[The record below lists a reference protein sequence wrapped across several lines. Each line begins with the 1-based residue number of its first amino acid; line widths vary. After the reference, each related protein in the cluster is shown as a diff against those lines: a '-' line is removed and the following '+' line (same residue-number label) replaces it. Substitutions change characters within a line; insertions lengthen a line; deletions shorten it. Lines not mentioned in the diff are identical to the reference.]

1 MKRIF
6 KYTIEV
12 TDKQTVKLPVDS
24 LVISVL
30 NQNDHLVIYA
40 LVDDEE
46 TEMEEKTIRI
56 FGTGYPVDVEE
67 FDYNFLGSVM
77 MGEFVWHIFA
87 GS

>member
-1 MKRIF
+1 MKTIF
-6 KYTIEV
+6 KYPIEV

-30 NQNDHLVIYA
+30 NQNGQLVIYA
-40 LVDDEE
+40 LVDTEE
-46 TEMEEKTIRI
+46 KEVEEKTIRI
-56 FGTGYPVDVEE
+56 FGTGHPVDVEE

-77 MGEFVWHIFA
+77 MDEFVWHIFA